1 MSQAYRLDERINS
14 KLRQLDMLREMSASL
29 SQNMNDVCVQTTHS
43 GTKLEDTVLKIMEQE
58 EEIDSEIDALVDLR
72 KEIRH
77 TTAKIADIDC
87 RLILEKRYLLFE
99 KWEEIAVDMNISI
112 QHVFRLH
119 KAALQK
125 IDVILKDESK

>member
-1 MSQAYRLDERINS
+1 MTENQIPY
-14 KLRQLDMLREMSASL
+14 
-29 SQNMNDVCVQTTHS
+29 
-43 GTKLEDTVLKIMEQE
+43 EQE

-99 KWEEIAVDMNISI
+99 KWEEIAVDMGYSI
-112 QHVFRLH
+112 DYIYKLH
-119 KAALQK
+119 RRALRK
-125 IDVILKDESK
+125 IDMILKDGSKRQRKAV